1 MNKLGSAWLKFARFK
16 SKQFILAV
24 LASSCCSMV
33 SANSDT
39 GTNESSDRGAFA
51 AVAKGGLRAPAMAR
65 IVQQGSVRVAMKSL
79 HNATANSAGV
89 IGVAPF
95 LVKSHGD
102 KCSVCNAGSAAKIY
116 DGKVCGFD
124 VEVAYL
130 LAEKL
135 DTNLIIDLSQH
146 KYDHVV
152 DLISWGDADLAVSTL
167 SSTLRRAQYVAFSD
181 PYLELSQTLLVN
193 RLAMEKL
200 DLTQAAIVAG
210 IPRIKPN
217 NKSIPALTIAVEG
230 GSSYAEFAGDLFKG
244 HGIRRYDDLLI
255 AMDALIKGDE
265 VFAIYADNM
274 QIMQLL
280 NDNKKAGLFLKMVNL
295 QRPDNISIATNYN
308 DSSLLNWINLFL
320 REIKMDGELTALKQK
335 CGLSGGLYE

>member
-16 SKQFILAV
+16 SNQFILAV

-39 GTNESSDRGAFA
+39 GTNESSDRGAIV

-65 IVQQGSVRVAMKSL
+65 IAQQGSVRVAMKSL

-102 KCSVCNAGSAAKIY
+102 QCSVCNAGSAAKIY

-210 IPRIKPN
+210 MPRIKSS

-230 GSSYAEFAGDLFKG
+230 GSSYAEFADDLF
-244 HGIRRYDDLLI
+244 I